1 MVTWAVIYSMLAI
14 CSNVYLRQIL
24 LLLRYYYFCKVEMYT
39 FFNNLNWSAQWGI
52 YMYLLEWA
60 QLFIQLLMESIFT
73 MWQNVKEEKKQQ
85 ASYSGG
91 KSIQT

>member
-1 MVTWAVIYSMLAI
+1 
-14 CSNVYLRQIL
+14 
-24 LLLRYYYFCKVEMYT
+24 
-39 FFNNLNWSAQWGI
+39 
-52 YMYLLEWA
+52 MYLLEWA